1 MNPDGKT
8 FNQTII
14 IKRRRLAVDHSMMN
28 MSSTNSTLVND
39 TSKTVE
45 EVIVQTKTK
54 AIQLAIN
61 ASGNENLM
69 LYYNK

>member
-28 MSSTNSTLVND
+28 MNSTNSTLVND

-45 EVIVQTKTK
+45 EVIV
-54 AIQLAIN
+54 
-61 ASGNENLM
+61 
-69 LYYNK
+69 

>member
-28 MSSTNSTLVND
+28 MNSTNSTLVND

>member
-14 IKRRRLAVDHSMMN
+14 IKRRRLAVDHSMNMN
-28 MSSTNSTLVND
+28 STNSTLVND

-45 EVIVQTKTK
+45 EVIV
-54 AIQLAIN
+54 
-61 ASGNENLM
+61 
-69 LYYNK
+69 